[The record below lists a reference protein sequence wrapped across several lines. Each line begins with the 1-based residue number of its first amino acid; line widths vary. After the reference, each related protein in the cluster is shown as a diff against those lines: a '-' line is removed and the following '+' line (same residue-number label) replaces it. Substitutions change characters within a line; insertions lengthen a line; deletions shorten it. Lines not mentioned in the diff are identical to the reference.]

1 MLLLRFESVTFP
13 KDAYLAALASC
24 LIVAGD
30 DLARIMRRSG
40 NFVFF

>member
-13 KDAYLAALASC
+13 KDAYPAALASC

-30 DLARIMRRSG
+30 DLARIVRRI
-40 NFVFF
+40 NFVIF

>member
-30 DLARIMRRSG
+30 DLLCVMRRIAG
-40 NFVFF
+40 FIIF

>member
-13 KDAYLAALASC
+13 KDAYPAALASC

-30 DLARIMRRSG
+30 NCTRVVGRIG
-40 NFVFF
+40 FVIY